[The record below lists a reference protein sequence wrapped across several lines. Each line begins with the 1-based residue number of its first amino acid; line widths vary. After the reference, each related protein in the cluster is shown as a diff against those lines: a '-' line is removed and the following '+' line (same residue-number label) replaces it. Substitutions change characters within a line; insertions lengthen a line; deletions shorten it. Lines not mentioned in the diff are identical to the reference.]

1 MKKRIMSWSFVF
13 LWSIDGGLPIMPD
26 ETRPLSLSEILGFPI
41 ISSKL
46 VELETLGLLILHGKT
61 L

>member
-1 MKKRIMSWSFVF
+1 VF